1 MSTKLEPPTA
11 DEADLPPASSE
22 MTAPKMTGAGEG
34 RVIPAYFRKR
44 RTLQWPITLSAGLMT
59 ANIVL
64 MVCWIVLLSRLGFW
78 SALTI
83 GTVVFAL
90 ILVGLTAYL
99 VLTVKEVRVNQ
110 RQANFVDSV
119 THELKS
125 PIASLK
131 LYLETLEMRELDA
144 ERRAEFYRVMG
155 TELSRLDSLISHL
168 LEVGRLDA
176 IGQQDAPE
184 DVDLESVLRRCS
196 ETAVKHHKQGEEDT
210 DVVSFDLDPA
220 IINGRQLVLE
230 MIFGNLLDNAIKYA
244 GDPPAVEV
252 QVRVLDRGLVVVRI
266 SDNGEGVPTDQQ
278 KKIFRIFHRAE
289 NELERRRTGTG
300 LGLYIAR
307 TLVHMLKGKIAVHS
321 RVGKPGSVFEVDL
334 PGRAGG

>member
-1 MSTKLEPPTA
+1 MSTTLEPQDAAATETSTPSPETA
-11 DEADLPPASSE
+11 
-22 MTAPKMTGAGEG
+22 GAEES

-44 RTLQWPITLSAGLMT
+44 RTLQWPITLSAVLMG

-64 MVCWIVLLSRLGFW
+64 MVSWIVYLSKGGFW
-78 SALTI
+78 GPLTI
-83 GTVVFAL
+83 GTVAFAL
-90 ILVGLTAYL
+90 ILVGLTVYL

-144 ERRAEFYRVMG
+144 QRRTEFYRVMG
-155 TELSRLDSLISHL
+155 TELSRLDALISHL

-176 IGQQDAPE
+176 IGHQDAPE
-184 DVDLESVLRRCS
+184 DVVLESLLRRCS
-196 ETAVKHHKQGEEDT
+196 ETAMKHHKHAGT
-210 DVVSFDLDPA
+210 DIVTFDVEPA
-220 IINGRQLVLE
+220 IINARQLVLE

-244 GDPPAVEV
+244 GDPPEVEV
-252 QVRVLDRGLVVVRI
+252 KVRVRDRGRVVVKV
-266 SDNGEGVPTDQQ
+266 SDNGEGVSADQR

-289 NELERRRTGTG
+289 NELERRRKGTG

-307 TLVHMLKGKIAVHS
+307 TLVHMLKGKITVHD
-321 RVGKPGSVFEVDL
+321 RDGEPGSVFEVDL
-334 PGRAGG
+334 PGRAEG